1 MIATFDQPLL
11 VASWLRAQGARALQC
26 DSRRVRPGD
35 AFVAWPGAA
44 QDGRCYVAAALAA
57 GAVACLVEREGCES
71 FGLADSL
78 DSRMAAFHGLKAATG
93 EIASLFHGEPSH
105 ALDVVALTGTNGKT
119 STGWW
124 TAQWLAALGDPAALA
139 GTLGMGVPG
148 RDFEPTGLT
157 TPDPVSWQAGLRRW
171 VDAGIKAAVVEASS
185 IGLQEGRLNATRIR
199 TAVFSNLTQDH
210 LDYHGTMNAYWQ
222 AKRALFDWPGLQVAV
237 VNIDDAHGAQL
248 AAELQ
253 PRADAGLLDL
263 WTIGVRAPQARL
275 RVSDWSLTET
285 GLRFELVER
294 QADGHD
300 GTPQLISLP
309 LVGEYN
315 LYNLLSA
322 LAVVR
327 AHGHALTA
335 AVAVAPALMPVP
347 GRMESAWGS
356 PQADQPLVLVDY
368 CHTPDALEKALQ
380 ALRPLAHKRGGS
392 LCCVVGCGGNR
403 DAGKRPLM
411 AAAAECE
418 SDRLLLT
425 SDNPRSEDPLQI
437 LAQMRAGLAR
447 PAAVEVESDRAA
459 AIARAVAGAGARDV
473 VLLAGKGHEDYQE
486 IAGVKRP
493 FSDLEQG
500 RLALQAWREHHMKEL
515 A

>member
-1 MIATFDQPLL
+1 MSANFEL
-11 VASWLRAQGARALQC
+11 ASAAVRWLRVHGARALQC

-44 QDGRCYVAAALAA
+44 QDGRRYVAAALVA
-57 GAVACLVEREGCES
+57 GAVACLVEREGCEP
-71 FGLADSL
+71 FGMDDPL
-78 DSRMAAFHGLKAATG
+78 DGRIAAFQGLKAATG
-93 EIASLFHGEPSH
+93 EIASLFHDEPSRE
-105 ALDVVALTGTNGKT
+105 LSVVALTGTNGKT

-124 TAQWLAALGDPAALA
+124 IAQWLAALGEPAALA

-148 RDFEPTGLT
+148 HDFEPTGLT

-171 VDAGIKAAVVEASS
+171 ADEGIQAAVVEASS

-210 LDYHGTMNAYWQ
+210 LDYHVTMDAYWR
-222 AKRALFDWPGLQVAV
+222 AKRALFVWPGLQAAV
-237 VNIDDAHGAQL
+237 VNIDDPHGALL

-253 PRADAGLLDL
+253 PRADAGELDL
-263 WTIGVRAPQARL
+263 WTIAVRAPQARL
-275 RVSDWSLTET
+275 RVTDWSLTDT

-294 QADGHD
+294 QADGRD
-300 GTPQLISLP
+300 SAPQAISLP

-327 AHGHALTA
+327 AHGHELSA
-335 AVAVAPALMPVP
+335 AVAAAVALTPVP
-347 GRMESAWGS
+347 GRMESAWGAQ
-356 PQADQPLVLVDY
+356 QAGQPLVLVDY

-380 ALRPLAHKRGGS
+380 ALRPLAEKRGGQ
-392 LCCVVGCGGNR
+392 LRCVVGCGGNR
-403 DAGKRPLM
+403 DPGKRPLM
-411 AAAAECE
+411 AAAAERE
-418 SDRLLLT
+418 SDCLLLT

-437 LAQMRAGLAR
+437 LAQMQAGLAR
-447 PAAVEVESDRAA
+447 PAAVEVEPDRAA
-459 AIARAVAGAGARDV
+459 AIARAVAQAGARDV

-486 IAGVKRP
+486 IAGMKQP
-493 FSDLEQG
+493 FSDLQQG
-500 RLALQAWREHHMKEL
+500 RLALQVWRQNHVEVET
-515 A
+515 

>member
-1 MIATFDQPLL
+1 VTLILEQPEA
-11 VASWLRAQGARALQC
+11 VVRWLRAQGTQALQC
-26 DSRRVRPGD
+26 DSRRLRPGD
-35 AFVAWPGAA
+35 AFIAWPGAA
-44 QDGRCYVAAALAA
+44 QDGRRYAAAALAA

-71 FGLADSL
+71 WGFDDPRIVAVP
-78 DSRMAAFHGLKAATG
+78 GLKAVCG
-93 EIASLFHGEPSH
+93 DIASLFHGEPSRQ
-105 ALDVVALTGTNGKT
+105 LSVVALTGTNGKT

-124 TAQWLAALGDPAALA
+124 TAQWLAALGEPAALA

-171 VDAGIKAAVVEASS
+171 ADAGIGAAVVEASS

-199 TAVFSNLTQDH
+199 SAVFSNLTQDH
-210 LDYHGTMNAYWQ
+210 LDYHGSMEAYWQ
-222 AKRALFDWPGLQVAV
+222 AKRALFDWPGLEVAV
-237 VNIDDAHGAQL
+237 VNLDDAHGAEL

-253 PRADAGLLDL
+253 PRAAGELDL
-263 WTIGVRAPQARL
+263 WTIALRAPQARL
-275 RVSDWSLTET
+275 RVSDWSLTAT
-285 GLRFELVER
+285 GLRFEVVER
-294 QADGHD
+294 QADGQD
-300 GTPQLISLP
+300 GAPHQIRLP

-327 AHGHALTA
+327 AHGHGLEA
-335 AVAVAPALMPVP
+335 AVAAAAALTPVP
-347 GRMESAWGS
+347 GRMQSAWPGDE
-356 PQADQPLVLVDY
+356 AGQPLVLVDY

-380 ALRPLAHKRGGS
+380 ALRPLAQQRGGQ
-392 LCCVVGCGGNR
+392 LCCVVGCGGDR
-403 DAGKRPLM
+403 DPGKRPLM
-411 AAAAECE
+411 AAAVEREA
-418 SDRLLLT
+418 DRLLLT

-437 LAQMRAGLAR
+437 LAQMGVGLVR
-447 PAAVEVESDRAA
+447 PETVEVEPDRAA
-459 AIARAVAGAGARDV
+459 AIARMVAKAGAQDI

-500 RLALQAWREHHMKEL
+500 RSALLAWRESHGKDL

>member
-1 MIATFDQPLL
+1 MITIHDQPES
-11 VASWLRAQGARALQC
+11 VVRWLRMQGAQALQC
-26 DSRRVRPGD
+26 DSRRLRAGEV
-35 AFVAWPGAA
+35 FIAWPGAA
-44 QDGRCYVAAALAA
+44 QDGRRYVAAALAA
-57 GAVACLVEREGCES
+57 GALACLVEREGCES
-71 FGLADSL
+71 WGFDDPRVVAVP
-78 DSRMAAFHGLKAATG
+78 GLKTVTG
-93 EIASLFHGEPSH
+93 EIASLFHCEPS
-105 ALDVVALTGTNGKT
+105 AELAVVALTGTNGKT

-124 TAQWLAALGDPAALA
+124 IAQWLAALGEPAALA

-157 TPDPVSWQAGLRRW
+157 TPDPVAWQAGLRRW
-171 VDAGIKAAVVEASS
+171 ADAGIHAAVVEASS

-210 LDYHGTMNAYWQ
+210 LDYHGTMEDYWR
-222 AKRALFDWPGLQVAV
+222 AKRALFDWPGLQAAV
-237 VNIDDAHGAQL
+237 VNVDDAHGVQL

-253 PRADAGLLDL
+253 PRADAGELDL
-263 WTIGVRAPQARL
+263 WTIAVRTPQARL
-275 RVSDWSLTET
+275 RVSDWSLTDT
-285 GLRFELVER
+285 GLHFGLVER
-294 QADGHD
+294 QADGRD
-300 GTPQLISLP
+300 GAQQRISVP

-322 LAVVR
+322 LAVAR
-327 AHGHALTA
+327 AHGHGLAA
-335 AVAVAPALMPVP
+335 AVAAAAALTPVP
-347 GRMESAWGS
+347 GRMQSAWPGDE
-356 PQADQPLVLVDY
+356 AAQPLVLVDY

-380 ALRPLAHKRGGS
+380 ALRPLARKRGGQ
-392 LCCVVGCGGNR
+392 LRCVVGCGGDR

-411 AAAAECE
+411 AAAAERG
-418 SDRLLLT
+418 SDGLLLT
-425 SDNPRSEDPLQI
+425 SDNPRSEDPLRI

-447 PAAVEVESDRAA
+447 PEAVAVDPDRAA
-459 AIARAVAGAGARDV
+459 AIKRAVEQADARDV

-500 RLALQAWREHHMKEL
+500 RIALRAWRENHRKEL

>member
-1 MIATFDQPLL
+1 MITMFEQSAAA
-11 VASWLRAQGARALQC
+11 VGWLRALGVQSLQC

-44 QDGRCYVAAALAA
+44 QDGRRHVAAALAA

-71 FGLADSL
+71 WGFDDPRIAA
-78 DSRMAAFHGLKAATG
+78 MAGLKAASG
-93 EIASLFHGEPSH
+93 EIASLFHGQPSRE
-105 ALDVVALTGTNGKT
+105 LSVVALTGTNGKT

-124 TAQWLAALGDPAALA
+124 TAQWLAALGEPAALA

-157 TPDPVSWQAGLRRW
+157 TPDPVSWQSGLRRW
-171 VDAGIKAAVVEASS
+171 ADAGLKAAVVEASS

-210 LDYHGTMNAYWQ
+210 LDYHGTMADYWR
-222 AKRALFDWPGLQVAV
+222 AKRALFDWPGLQAAV
-237 VNIDDAHGAQL
+237 VNLDDAHGARL

-253 PRADAGLLDL
+253 SRAAELDL
-263 WTIGVRAPQARL
+263 WTIAVRSPQARL
-275 RVSDWSLTET
+275 RVSDWSLTDT

-294 QADGHD
+294 QADGRD
-300 GTPQLISLP
+300 GAPQVISLP

-322 LAVVR
+322 LAVAR
-327 AHGHALTA
+327 AHGHELAA
-335 AVAVAPALMPVP
+335 AVAAAAALTPVP
-347 GRMESAWGS
+347 GRMQSAW
-356 PQADQPLVLVDY
+356 PDDEAAQPLVLVDY

-380 ALRPLAHKRGGS
+380 ALRPLADQRGGR
-392 LCCVVGCGGNR
+392 LRCVVGCGGDR
-403 DAGKRPLM
+403 DPGKRPLM
-411 AAAAECE
+411 AAVAERE
-418 SDRLLLT
+418 ADHLLLT

-437 LAQMRAGLAR
+437 LAQMQAGLAR
-447 PAAVEVESDRAA
+447 SGQVEVEPDRAA
-459 AIARAVAGAGARDV
+459 AIARMVADAGARDV

-486 IAGVKRP
+486 IAGVKRA

-500 RLALQAWREHHMKEL
+500 RRALQAWRESHGKAL

>member
-1 MIATFDQPLL
+1 MITIFEQSAA
-11 VASWLRAQGARALQC
+11 VVGWLRAQGARTLQC
-26 DSRRVRPGD
+26 DSRRVRVGD

-44 QDGRCYVAAALAA
+44 QDGRRYVAAALAA

-71 FGLADSL
+71 WGFDDA
-78 DSRMAAFHGLKAATG
+78 RIAAMPGLKVACG
-93 EIASLFHGEPSH
+93 EIASLFHGQPSH
-105 ALDVVALTGTNGKT
+105 ELSVVALTGTNGKT

-124 TAQWLAALGDPAALA
+124 TAQWLAALGEPAALA

-157 TPDPVSWQAGLRRW
+157 TPDPVGWQAGLRRW
-171 VDAGIKAAVVEASS
+171 ADAGVKAAVVEASS

-210 LDYHGTMNAYWQ
+210 LDYHGTMEDYWR
-222 AKRALFDWPGLQVAV
+222 AKRALFDWPGLQAAV
-237 VNIDDAHGAQL
+237 VNLDDEHGARL

-253 PRADAGLLDL
+253 PRAAAGALDL
-263 WTIGVRAPQARL
+263 WTIAVRSPQARL
-275 RVSDWSLTET
+275 RVIDWSLTDT

-294 QADGHD
+294 QADGRD
-300 GTPQLISLP
+300 CAPQAISLP

-322 LAVVR
+322 LAVAR
-327 AHGHALTA
+327 AHGHDLAA
-335 AVAVAPALMPVP
+335 AVAAAVALTPVP
-347 GRMESAWGS
+347 GRMQSAWPGDE
-356 PQADQPLVLVDY
+356 AAQPLVLVDY

-380 ALRPLAHKRGGS
+380 ALRPLADQRGGR
-392 LCCVVGCGGNR
+392 LRCLVGCGGDR
-403 DAGKRPLM
+403 DPGKRPLM
-411 AAAAECE
+411 AAAAERE
-418 SDRLLLT
+418 ADSLLLT

-437 LAQMRAGLAR
+437 LDQMRAGLAS
-447 PAAVEVESDRAA
+447 PAAVAVEPDRAA
-459 AIARAVAGAGARDV
+459 AIARMVADAGARDV

-500 RLALQAWREHHMKEL
+500 RIALQAWREQHGKEL